1 MNYIHLPQVAMNR
14 TKAVAASRFPESTVC
29 NVLLFWEDE
38 QKYESL
44 PSSSTY
50 FPHGTNVRNAL
61 PKERVRLRDETVAT
75 VIAVS
80 DDKNDILKLQ
90 QRLEKKLNKCS
101 HIQIEEDSFRFL
113 DRTSEAE
120 GNGESFASSPA
131 SPVTSPPCSAA
142 ASASQPECNISTS
155 VSPSDREIPTP
166 VSVEAKLLR
175 PLVQRSGRQEK
186 LLTAILR
193 ELKRQR
199 PKRSTDAQVLTQV
212 DKDLEPVV
220 FENQNLIECAPR
232 NATPSLFGIEV
243 ARILWND
250 DELKNGRIGTCKRRR
265 GRPALD
271 IERQALWIKACE
283 TRFHHDCDMID
294 QAKAAVNQLGN
305 DLKQDK
311 RKRLP

>member
-1 MNYIHLPQVAMNR
+1 MNR

-29 NVLLFWEDE
+29 YVLLFWEDE
-38 QKYESL
+38 QKYELL

-50 FPHGTNVRNAL
+50 FLHGTDLRNAL
-61 PKERVRLRDETVAT
+61 PKERVRLRDETEAT

-80 DDKNDILKLQ
+80 EDKNDILKLQ
-90 QRLEKKLNKCS
+90 QRLEKKLNKGS
-101 HIQIEEDSFRFL
+101 RIQIDDDSFGFL
-113 DRTSEAE
+113 HRTIEAE
-120 GNGESFASSPA
+120 DGESFASPPA
-131 SPVTSPPCSAA
+131 SPETNPCSASV
-142 ASASQPECNISTS
+142 SASQPECNMSTP
-155 VSPSDREIPTP
+155 VPLPDREIPPP
-166 VSVEAKLLR
+166 VSVEEKLLR
-175 PLVQRSGRQEK
+175 QLVQRSGRQEK

-199 PKRSTDAQVLTQV
+199 PKRSTDAHVLTQV

-243 ARILWND
+243 ARVLWND
-250 DELKNGRIGTCKRRR
+250 DELKSGRIGTCKRRR
-265 GRPALD
+265 GRPSLD

-283 TRFHHDCDMID
+283 TRFHHDYDMMD

-305 DLKQDK
+305 DLNQNK
-311 RKRLP
+311 RKRLS